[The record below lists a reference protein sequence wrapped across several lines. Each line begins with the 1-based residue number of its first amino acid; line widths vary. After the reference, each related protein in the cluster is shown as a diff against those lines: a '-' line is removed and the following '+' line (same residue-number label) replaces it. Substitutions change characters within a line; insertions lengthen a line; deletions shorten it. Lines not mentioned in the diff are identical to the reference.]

1 MNDTTT
7 AAETAANPH
16 GAGPDQRT
24 NLSEGLSAAY
34 AALRERIERLEADV
48 RRLQSQLA
56 NRA

>member
-1 MNDTTT
+1 MDDTTT
-7 AAETAANPH
+7 AAANPR
-16 GAGPDQRT
+16 PDQQT
-24 NLSEGLSAAY
+24 NPQEEWSAAF

>member
-1 MNDTTT
+1 MNPPP
-7 AAETAANPH
+7 ARSVANRPERFDGSTPSDPEH
-16 GAGPDQRT
+16 PAWT
-24 NLSEGLSAAY
+24 VAL